1 MNKSFVYLLFGIVV
15 IFSLTYRISAKA
27 QDSRAYDLI
36 AMVNQLR
43 AEQGLPALQI
53 NSLLMSAAQS
63 QTDWRVSSGN
73 YITHSGEGGT
83 TPSDRAVAAGYGGG
97 AKIIASE
104 NIAYT
109 SGFNPQKVVY
119 DLWSD
124 DVHYR
129 TMTNP
134 QYVDIGAGVSDG
146 GGFVHYTILVGVI
159 AGQARATSTPS
170 TSSSVPQK
178 PTSGTIISTNTNLV
192 VKATPASDGSI
203 THVVQ
208 AGQAPYTIA
217 VVYGI
222 TTDELFKLNNLDSN
236 SLIYPGQ
243 KLIIQ
248 AAYTPTPALD
258 TETPR
263 PPTETVSIT
272 LPPRE
277 VTQTPTQQPP
287 TPTETPL
294 PAAKANAVRWRRMIG
309 AVLIFVSTVGSLIL
323 LLSGFRKKE

>member
-1 MNKSFVYLLFGIVV
+1 MNKSFVCLLFGIVV
-15 IFSLTYRISAKA
+15 IFSLVFRIPAKA

-83 TPSDRAVAAGYGGG
+83 TPTDRAAAAGYGGG

-124 DVHYR
+124 EVHYR

-134 QYVDIGAGVSDG
+134 QYIDVGAGISDG
-146 GGFVHYTILVGVI
+146 GGFIHYTLLVGVI
-159 AGQARATSTPS
+159 TGQSR
-170 TSSSVPQK
+170 
-178 PTSGTIISTNTNLV
+178 STNTPGTPSSVQKEPTNGAISTSVNLV
-192 VKATPASDGSI
+192 IKATPASDGSI
-203 THVVQ
+203 THIVQ

-222 TTDELFKLNNLDSN
+222 TVDELFKLNNLETN

-243 KLIIQ
+243 KLIVR
-248 AAYTPTPALD
+248 AAYTPTPVLD
-258 TETPR
+258 TETPH
-263 PPTETVSIT
+263 PPTETLSIT
-272 LPPRE
+272 LPPRQ

-287 TPTETPL
+287 TPTQTPL
-294 PAAKANAVRWRRMIG
+294 PATKANAIRWRRIIG

-323 LLSGFRKKE
+323 LLSGFKKKE